1 MSLKQQLFEDLK
13 ESMKSK
19 DTVRKEIIQM
29 VRAGVLLIEKD
40 TKTELDDRGVSAV
53 ISKEFKKLNDVLPD
67 YIRSG
72 RADKLD
78 EINRKIDILKS
89 YLPEQLTGDQIQK
102 IVDAAVAE
110 TGAGSMK
117 DMGRVMGIVTQ
128 KTKGLA
134 DGKAVSETVKKTLQA
149 L

>member
-19 DTVRKEIIQM
+19 DTVRKEIVQM

-40 TKTELDDRGVSAV
+40 TKTELDDQGVTAV
-53 ISKEFKKLNDVLPD
+53 ISKELKKLNDVLPD
-67 YIRSG
+67 YVKSG

-78 EINRKIDILKS
+78 EINRKIEILKS
-89 YLPEQLTGDQIQK
+89 YLPEQLTEEQIQK
-102 IVDAAVAE
+102 IVDDAIAAAD
-110 TGAGSMK
+110 AKSMK
-117 DMGRVMGIVTQ
+117 DMGKVMGIVTQ
-128 KTKGLA
+128 KTKGLT
-134 DGKAVSETVKKTLQA
+134 DGKAVSEIVKKALQA

>member
-19 DTVRKEIIQM
+19 DTVRKEIVQM

-40 TKTELDDRGVSAV
+40 TKTELDDQGVTAV
-53 ISKEFKKLNDVLPD
+53 ISKELKKLNDVLPD
-67 YIRSG
+67 YVKSG

-78 EINRKIDILKS
+78 EINRKIEILKS
-89 YLPEQLTGDQIQK
+89 YLPEQLTEEQIQK
-102 IVDAAVAE
+102 IVDDAITAADAK
-110 TGAGSMK
+110 SMK
-117 DMGRVMGIVTQ
+117 DMGKVMGIVTQ

-134 DGKAVSETVKKTLQA
+134 DGKAVSEIVKKALQA

>member
-1 MSLKQQLFEDLK
+1 MPLKQQLFEDLK

-19 DTVRKEIIQM
+19 DTVRKEIVQM

-40 TKTELDDRGVSAV
+40 TKTELDDQGVTAV
-53 ISKEFKKLNDVLPD
+53 ISKELKKLNDVLPD
-67 YIRSG
+67 YVKSG

-78 EINRKIDILKS
+78 EINRKIEILKS
-89 YLPEQLTGDQIQK
+89 YLPEQLTEEQIQK
-102 IVDAAVAE
+102 IVDDAITAADAK
-110 TGAGSMK
+110 SMK
-117 DMGRVMGIVTQ
+117 DMGKVMGIVTQ

-134 DGKAVSETVKKTLQA
+134 DGKAVSEIVKKALQA